1 MFISPTM
8 MMQIGTQIL
17 PQLSQGLGL
26 VIGGSKGREIATKG
40 AMLGQ
45 IFSAANTLGSVFAS
59 PSTGKGL
66 GISNYE
72 DFKGALTKDY
82 GAFKGLPKDM
92 TRSIKLPEGIG
103 GFGEGALKIP
113 EGWDA
118 PKGIFDP
125 PGKEEI
131 GWIRGLDL

>member
-1 MFISPTM
+1 VILTPAMAAM
-8 MMQIGTQIL
+8 ALQIL
-17 PQLSQGLGL
+17 PQLGKVTGML
-26 VIGGSKGREIATKG
+26 IGGKKGEDIVTKS
-40 AMLGQ
+40 AMLSQFLG
-45 IFSAANTLGSVFAS
+45 AASTLGSAFAS
-59 PSTGKGL
+59 PSTGEGL
-66 GISNYE
+66 GISTYE

-103 GFGEGALKIP
+103 GFGEGALKIS